1 MGIVISARNNQEFSS
16 TTAEKS
22 NFNHGAYHMADD
34 PKFYEPQ
41 RKNNFE
47 LIVTGLDNLT
57 KSGMEAGDSNS
68 TLGAGSSTTI
78 QEALRLSVA
87 SVSIPS
93 FSISPIEV
101 KRGNTSIK
109 YSNVPQWN
117 AGSLTINDF
126 IGLEGRE
133 ALYAWRDLAFNVLT
147 EKTGISADYKKTCY
161 LQEYTPDY
169 QLVRTWK
176 LIGCW
181 ISNVDDGTFSY
192 EDSGVHQCT
201 ATLQY
206 DKAVID
212 RSSD

>member
-1 MGIVISARNNQEFSS
+1 MGIVIAARNNQTFAS
-16 TTAEKS
+16 TTANKS
-22 NFNHGAYHMADD
+22 SVAHSTMHMADN
-34 PKFYEPQ
+34 PEFYEPQ

-68 TLGAGSSTTI
+68 ELGSGSATTI
-78 QEALRLSVA
+78 QEALRLSVV
-87 SVSIPS
+87 STSIPS

-101 KRGNTSIK
+101 KRGNASLK
-109 YSNVPQWN
+109 YSNVAQWKS
-117 AGSLTINDF
+117 GSLTINDF

-133 ALYAWRDLAFNVLT
+133 ALYAWRDLAYNIRTQKV
-147 EKTGISADYKKTCY
+147 GISADYKKTCY

-176 LIGCW
+176 MIGCW
-181 ISNVDDGTFSY
+181 ISDVDDGNFSY
-192 EDSGVHQCT
+192 EDSGVHQCS

-206 DKAVID
+206 DWGEID
-212 RSSD
+212 RSDS